1 MIRWLTPIEAE
12 DGGFGCEPLIGPRLP
27 SAADVLAA
35 QDAYCER
42 TTDLGTSRED
52 VRKARFAADC
62 TMRACFFGLREPEA
76 GS

>member
-12 DGGFGCEPLIGPRLP
+12 GGGFGCEPLIGPRLP
-27 SAADVLAA
+27 SPADVLAA

-42 TTDLGTSRED
+42 TTDLAASRED
-52 VRKARFAADC
+52 VQRARFAADC
-62 TMRACFFGLREPEA
+62 TMRAYFLGLREPEA